1 MLAYDS
7 MKMKLLALLTGAGV
21 VVCGTGCVHT
31 VDGRSEPGVP
41 LVKDKADARYPR
53 SVPVVLGAAR
63 TVLSHDG
70 ALVAD
75 NTLNNT
81 LEARV
86 NKHEVWVKV
95 TPEDPV
101 KPITAMTVEA
111 RSDYG
116 TPDRDLAFQLREE
129 ITLQLA
135 H

>member
-1 MLAYDS
+1 
-7 MKMKLLALLTGAGV
+7 MKTKLLALLAGAGLA
-21 VVCGTGCVHT
+21 VCATGCVHT

-53 SVPVVLGAAR
+53 SVPVVMAAAK
-63 TVLSHDG
+63 TVLSRDG
-70 ALVAD
+70 TLVAD
-75 NTLNNT
+75 NTLNNS

-86 NKHEVWVKV
+86 NKREVWVRV
-95 TPEDPV
+95 TPEDAA

-111 RSDYG
+111 RSNYG